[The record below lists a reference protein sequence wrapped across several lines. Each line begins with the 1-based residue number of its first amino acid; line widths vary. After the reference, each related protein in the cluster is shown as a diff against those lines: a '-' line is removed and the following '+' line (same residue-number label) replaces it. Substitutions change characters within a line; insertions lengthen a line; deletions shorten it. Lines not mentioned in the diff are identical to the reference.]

1 MRRDKCVGEGRK
13 PSDKRLTADEAAYL
27 DDTLREP
34 MQPSSDR
41 SRSPSR
47 LGSSGGDHPAVDG
60 LPNLDAS
67 ILRAV
72 RGLGRHPVEMN
83 DPKTEEA
90 KAETRLALRIRR
102 SRDKLLPQTRAWLEG
117 LRAEPASRKQL
128 ASTGPRAQSSELA
141 GSSGASASAP
151 VHRADDQP
159 PPLDA
164 DIMRDVRILGRL
176 PKELKYPKTD
186 GR

>member
-13 PSDKRLTADEAAYL
+13 PSEQRLTADDAAYL

-34 MQPSSDR
+34 TQPSSDR

-47 LGSSGGDHPAVDG
+47 LGSSGGDHPAVDSSGGDHPAVDG

-83 DPKTEEA
+83 DPKGG
-90 KAETRLALRIRR
+90 
-102 SRDKLLPQTRAWLEG
+102 QG
-117 LRAEPASRKQL
+117 
-128 ASTGPRAQSSELA
+128 
-141 GSSGASASAP
+141 
-151 VHRADDQP
+151 
-159 PPLDA
+159 
-164 DIMRDVRILGRL
+164 
-176 PKELKYPKTD
+176 
-186 GR
+186 

>member
-1 MRRDKCVGEGRK
+1 MRRDKCIGEGRK
-13 PSDKRLTADEAAYL
+13 PGEKQLTADEVAYL
-27 DDTLREP
+27 DATLREP

-90 KAETRLALRIRR
+90 KAETRLALRIRKNR
-102 SRDKLLPQTRAWLEG
+102 GKLLPETRACLEG
-117 LRAEPASRKQL
+117 FRAER
-128 ASTGPRAQSSELA
+128 
-141 GSSGASASAP
+141 ASASGC
-151 VHRADDQP
+151 VHLADDQP

-164 DIMRDVRILGRL
+164 GIMRDVRILGRL
-176 PKELKYPKTD
+176 P
-186 GR
+186 

>member
-1 MRRDKCVGEGRK
+1 MQPREQCDWIWQFRLAHSGAIPKRDSNDAEERRCAEFLRKLLMRRDKCVGEGRK

-90 KAETRLALRIRR
+90 KAKKKAGRSDPQKQRQALA
-102 SRDKLLPQTRAWLEG
+102 
-117 LRAEPASRKQL
+117 
-128 ASTGPRAQSSELA
+128 
-141 GSSGASASAP
+141 
-151 VHRADDQP
+151 
-159 PPLDA
+159 
-164 DIMRDVRILGRL
+164 
-176 PKELKYPKTD
+176 
-186 GR
+186 